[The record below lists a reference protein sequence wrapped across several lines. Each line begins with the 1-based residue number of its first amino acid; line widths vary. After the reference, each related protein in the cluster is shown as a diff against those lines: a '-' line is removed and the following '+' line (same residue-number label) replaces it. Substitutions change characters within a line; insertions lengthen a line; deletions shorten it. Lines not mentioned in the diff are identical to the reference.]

1 MYSKNRV
8 GQVRFENFDFLVKVK
23 SPLSQSIFSFFFF
36 FCEAVRTGSD
46 FRVGLGR
53 IRTNGSAVVEDDVI
67 HDVTVLRTRVARVA
81 CMACVTRVARVSFG
95 GPNRRVGLKAALPNL
110 LAARGCA
117 CLDFWA

>member
-1 MYSKNRV
+1 MKILTFWSRSKV
-8 GQVRFENFDFLVKVK
+8 HLVKA
-23 SPLSQSIFSFFFF
+23 FFFF
-36 FCEAVRTGSD
+36 FFFEAVRTGSD
-46 FRVGLGR
+46 FRVGPGR
-53 IRTNGSAVVEDDVI
+53 IWTNESAVDDVI